1 MIWLDHNLHS
11 HGDDVTGVAILSV
24 TAHEALKHP
33 EVYRTSWHLR
43 ALSCGSFHCLCMLQK
58 IHHCACT
65 IKSSSKL
72 RPSSHKKPIVSCLGH
87 GVMLSLLSHAKTIES
102 HLDHW
107 VSLRPFLPSL
117 GWSVVVSLPTALVF
131 MTFFIGFVVVMVI
144 KCLTLVPMDF
154 GDEASEQGLS
164 RCVPRQSITSLYG

>member
-43 ALSCGSFHCLCMLQK
+43 ALSCGSFHC
-58 IHHCACT
+58 
-65 IKSSSKL
+65 
-72 RPSSHKKPIVSCLGH
+72 HKKPIVSCLGH